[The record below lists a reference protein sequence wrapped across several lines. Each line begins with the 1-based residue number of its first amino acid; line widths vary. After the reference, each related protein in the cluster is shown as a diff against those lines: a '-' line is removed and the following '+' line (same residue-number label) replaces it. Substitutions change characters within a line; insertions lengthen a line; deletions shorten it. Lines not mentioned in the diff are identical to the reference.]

1 MDWQYEKDRIYSI
14 DENGKLISEVT
25 FSENNTGDL
34 SINRVYVI
42 PEKRGIGVASK
53 TMEKMAQYLRDNNQR
68 AVASCPYANA
78 WLKKNRDNY
87 SDIILDKIFDG
98 AIASRVGLYARYIR

>member
-1 MDWQYEKDRIYSI
+1 MDWKYEKDRIYSV

-25 FSENNTGDL
+25 FSENDSGDL

-42 PEKRGIGVASK
+42 PEKRGMGIASE
-53 TMEKMAQYLRDNNQR
+53 TMEKMAQYLRDENQR
-68 AVASCPYANA
+68 AIAYCSYADT

-87 SDIILDKIFDG
+87 SDIILDKILNG
-98 AIASRVGLYARYIR
+98 ALASKVGLYARYIR